1 MIPTLECGL
10 EPERFVADHVV
21 RSEMVKVLG
30 CEESWP
36 ARNWTIRSLLERER
50 AGWRWRT
57 NFVDGTGLVNN
68 TEEQGQ
74 FRLASEI
81 LEMME
86 NNLTV
91 RLFDDIGVHETVMR
105 LRTGDTDHLRSDK
118 RQLRLDYSMPA
129 IFGQDIFETCQ
140 VGDRRYL
147 ISEVCS
153 GYIV

>member
-1 MIPTLECGL
+1 MTADVIPSLDCGL
-10 EPERFVADHVV
+10 EPERFVKEHVV
-21 RSEMVKVLG
+21 RSELVKVLG
-30 CEESWP
+30 CERDWA
-36 ARNWTIRSLLERER
+36 ARNWTIRSLLGREK

-57 NFVDGTGLVNN
+57 NFVDWTGLVNN

-81 LEMME
+81 LGMME

-105 LRTGDTDHLRSDK
+105 LRTGHTDNLRSDK
-118 RQLRLDYSMPA
+118 RELRRDYAMPA

-140 VGDRRYL
+140 VCNN
-147 ISEVCS
+147 SS
-153 GYIV
+153 

>member
-1 MIPTLECGL
+1 M
-10 EPERFVADHVV
+10 EPSRFVEDHVM
-21 RSEMVKVLG
+21 RSEMVRVLG
-30 CEESWP
+30 CGASWA

-57 NFVDGTGLVNN
+57 NFVDETGLVNN

-105 LRTGDTDHLRSDK
+105 LRTGDTDQLRSDK
-118 RQLRLDYSMPA
+118 RELRRDYSMPE

-140 VGDRRYL
+140 VGD
-147 ISEVCS
+147 I
-153 GYIV
+153 

>member
-1 MIPTLECGL
+1 MIPSLDCGM
-10 EPERFVADHVV
+10 EPSNFVENHVV

-30 CEESWP
+30 CGATWP

-57 NFVDGTGLVNN
+57 NFVDETGLVNN

-105 LRTGDTDHLRSDK
+105 LRTGDTDQLRSDK
-118 RQLRLDYSMPA
+118 RELRRDYSMPE

-140 VGDRRYL
+140 VGD
-147 ISEVCS
+147 I
-153 GYIV
+153 